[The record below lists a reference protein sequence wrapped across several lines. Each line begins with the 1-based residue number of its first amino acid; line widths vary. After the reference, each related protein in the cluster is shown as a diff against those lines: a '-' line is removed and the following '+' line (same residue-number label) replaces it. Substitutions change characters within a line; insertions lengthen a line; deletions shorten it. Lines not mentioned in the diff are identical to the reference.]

1 MANIPKVDGNFELE
15 VTNATQ
21 SYEDTLYT
29 DNKNISGNIHIHITA
44 KSGVLNN
51 TPTSGITYT
60 EDTSQQS
67 VLPSEGAL
75 YLNEG
80 YYQNT
85 KITLDHMLPDPSGT
99 YTNPGTND
107 IRAGRKVYDGSGKLI
122 IGTMAD
128 VTPSF
133 SGGVPSLTNTTNTIT
148 TNMATASSGTYKIE
162 AVAKAKATRTKV
174 SYNNDYTGYLD
185 KASGTEASAA
195 TTSAEG
201 SINAVTIYI
210 KDASPSAEVSSLSVP
225 SVEVSG
231 AVTGMVTASSG
242 SYYIQINTTK
252 TDGSVKAKY
261 KNTQEGYAPA
271 NAGSESG
278 ASVITPSV
286 TGGGTKIYIKSC
298 TITNNTSG
306 GSSSGTI
313 NRGSQIKIGQGYNA
327 SNKYYTAQANSGTK
341 TITANG
347 VESCDGYASVDI
359 QVPTG
364 ITPTG
369 TITITNQTGTDVTN
383 YASANVRGATI
394 SNPVATKG
402 AVSSNQVII
411 TPSYQVT
418 QAGWVGAGTVNGNS
432 ITVKASDLVDGTITI
447 TSQNGTNVT
456 NYASVNV
463 RGATY
468 GATLVQGAVSNHQ
481 VVITPSVSVS
491 QAGWVGSGKTG
502 TSIVVKASDLVS
514 GTLNITGYGT
524 YDCINYASVSVPEGT
539 EGSPIA
545 TKGAV
550 SNHKVVITPKVT
562 NVGGYIAGGTITG
575 ATIEVS
581 ASELVSGT
589 ITLTQQNGTDVTN
602 YKYAN
607 VQSATP
613 SFSGGV
619 ASITDPASS
628 YTTNMVESQGS
639 TYYVRVQA
647 SAKATRTKVIY
658 NGAVSGWV
666 EKANGADASA
676 ANTGSETEI
685 ANVEVGI
692 QELVLTTATTSRDS
706 TLYPTTV
713 RVETLGRSVST
724 RYILIPEGYHPT
736 KQYYQISAVAT
747 GSFTG
752 PTNTT
757 TYSTVA
763 ATVTPSSEVQYVN
776 YSAGYTTSRYV
787 KINALTEYDG
797 YYDIA
802 TSSN

>member
-1 MANIPKVDGNFELE
+1 MANIPKVDGNFELV

-29 DNKNISGNIHIHITA
+29 DNTNISGDIHIHITA

-107 IRAGRKVYDGSGKLI
+107 IRAGRKAYDGSGKLI

-210 KDASPSAEVSSLSVP
+210 K
-225 SVEVSG
+225 
-231 AVTGMVTASSG
+231 
-242 SYYIQINTTK
+242 
-252 TDGSVKAKY
+252 
-261 KNTQEGYAPA
+261 
-271 NAGSESG
+271 
-278 ASVITPSV
+278 
-286 TGGGTKIYIKSC
+286 SC

-313 NRGSQIKIGQGYNA
+313 NRGNQIKIGQGYND
-327 SNKYYTAQANSGTK
+327 SDKYYTAQANSGTK
-341 TITANG
+341 IITANG

-369 TITITNQTGTDVTN
+369 TITLTQQT
-383 YASANVRGATI
+383 
-394 SNPVATKG
+394 
-402 AVSSNQVII
+402 
-411 TPSYQVT
+411 
-418 QAGWVGAGTVNGNS
+418 
-432 ITVKASDLVDGTITI
+432 
-447 TSQNGTNVT
+447 GTNVT
-456 NYASVNV
+456 NYASANV

-619 ASITDPASS
+619 ASITDPTSS
-628 YTTNMVESQGS
+628 YTTNMIVDQGS

-647 SAKATRTKVIY
+647 NAKATRTKVIY

-692 QELVLTTATTSRDS
+692 QELVLTTATTSRSS
-706 TLYPTTV
+706 TDYPTTA
-713 RVETLGRSVST
+713 RVETLSRSTLT

-736 KQYYQISAVAT
+736 KQYYQISSV
-747 GSFTG
+747 SNSSWTG
-752 PTNTT
+752 PTTAIPTT
-757 TYSTVA
+757 PGTQK
-763 ATVTPSSEVQYVN
+763 TVTAGSEDQYIVIP
-776 YSAGYTTSRYV
+776 AGYAAARSV
-787 KINALTEYDG
+787 KINALTVYDG
-797 YYDIA
+797 SYD
-802 TSSN
+802 S